1 MERPLADKRP
11 VGPIFNQSDSFGR
24 DFLSGGSDE
33 TFKKGDSGVIVA
45 IPSESSVSM
54 REMSDYLEDVV
65 NVLEPYVALD
75 IEDEGELSEGAYVA
89 TYTVVEVQDPDVTVG
104 QYQRA
109 LLNEIA
115 LPSVVSVNVYNKH
128 VR

>member
-11 VGPIFNQSDSFGR
+11 VGPIFNQSDSFSR
-24 DFLSGGSDE
+24 DFLSGDSDE

-45 IPSESSVSM
+45 MSSERSAGM
-54 REMSDYLEDVV
+54 REMSDYLEDAV

-89 TYTVVEVQDPDVTVG
+89 TYTAA
-104 QYQRA
+104 RF
-109 LLNEIA
+109 EIQM
-115 LPSVVSVNVYNKH
+115 
-128 VR
+128 